1 MALPQ
6 QNSHIVLFLWFS
18 VQLKSTLHTY
28 MHACLWINWNFEHLT
43 CIVPKYPVVL
53 KVPNIF
59 SMLNKKQ
66 RGGGKRDWSF
76 RYVCVYFILC
86 AYLNFRKVFCALC
99 CGLFGTRQ
107 DWHWSR
113 LFATPTAPCIVH
125 ISNSFQHHAP
135 VMAKYPLGRKQ
146 NFIGEL
152 VAENHQVW
160 LKHLVTPIYTWK
172 YFKHNF
178 SSTHIR

>member
-1 MALPQ
+1 MALPK

-18 VQLKSTLHTY
+18 VQLKITLRTY
-28 MHACLWINWNFEHLT
+28 MHTCLWINWNMEQ
-43 CIVPKYPVVL
+43 K
-53 KVPNIF
+53 
-59 SMLNKKQ
+59 
-66 RGGGKRDWSF
+66 GGKRDWSF

-99 CGLFGTRQ
+99 CGLFVTRQ

-113 LFATPTAPCIVH
+113 LLFATPTVPCIVH
-125 ISNSFQHHAP
+125 ISNSFPHHAP

-146 NFIGEL
+146 NLTWEL

-172 YFKHNF
+172 HFKHYF